1 MIVASQIGCLE
12 SQAWNGDFLVNT
24 QLLEQLD
31 WIAQRTAQQ
40 IPLLKKQRGDSFNVL
55 EVAFL
60 KAAYESAEYY
70 EQHLIKTPAF
80 ASDLD
85 LLSAAVRVSNP
96 DGLFL
101 EFGVASG
108 RTISHIAKSRSGPVY
123 GFDSFE
129 GLPEDWRSGFS
140 KGAFAGDLP
149 PVPGNVTLI
158 KGWFNQTLPAFLA
171 AHQGDVALLHVD
183 CDLYSST
190 KCIFDLLAG
199 RLKSGTV
206 IVFDEFWNYPAWR
219 QHEIKAFDEFKAE
232 HQVQAQPVGFVP
244 SHQQVAF
251 VIL

>member
-1 MIVASQIGCLE
+1 M
-12 SQAWNGDFLVNT
+12 LVST
-24 QLLEQLD
+24 QLIERLD
-31 WIAQRTAQQ
+31 RLAQRTDQQ
-40 IPLLKKQRGDSFNVL
+40 STLLKRTRGDSFDVL

-60 KAAYESAEYY
+60 KAAQESAAYY
-70 EQHLIKTPAF
+70 EQYMLTTPAF

-85 LLSAAVRVSNP
+85 LLSAAVKVSNP
-96 DGLFL
+96 NGLFL

-129 GLPEDWRSGFS
+129 GLPEDWRSGFA
-140 KGAFAGDLP
+140 KGAFAGHLP
-149 PVPGNVTLI
+149 PVPNNARLI
-158 KGWFNQTLPAFLA
+158 KGWFNETLPAFLA
-171 AHQGDVALLHVD
+171 ANAGDVALLHVD

-199 RLKSGTV
+199 RLKSGAV
-206 IVFDEFWNYPAWR
+206 IVFDEFWNYPGWQR
-219 QHEIKAFDEFKAE
+219 HEIKAFDEFKAE
-232 HQVQAQPVGFVP
+232 YQLQAHPIGFVP

>member
-1 MIVASQIGCLE
+1 L
-12 SQAWNGDFLVNT
+12 NT
-24 QLLEQLD
+24 LEQLD
-31 WIAQRTAQQ
+31 WLAQRTAQLN
-40 IPLLKKQRGDSFNVL
+40 PLLKKARGDSFNLL

-60 KAAYESAEYY
+60 KAAYESAAYY

-85 LLSAAVRVSNP
+85 LLSAAVQVSNP
-96 DGLFL
+96 NGLFL

-108 RTISHIAKSRSGPVY
+108 RTISHIARSRSGPVY

-140 KGAFAGDLP
+140 KGAFAGNLP
-149 PVPGNVTLI
+149 PVPENVGLI
-158 KGWFNQTLPAFLA
+158 KGWFNETLPAFLA
-171 AHQGDVALLHVD
+171 ANEGDVAFLHVD

-190 KCIFDLLAG
+190 KCIFDLLA
-199 RLKSGTV
+199 RRIKSGTV
-206 IVFDEFWNYPAWR
+206 IVFDEFWNYPSWQ

-232 HQVQAQPVGFVP
+232 YRMQAHPIGFVP

>member
-1 MIVASQIGCLE
+1 MDTPLLQQLE
-12 SQAWNGDFLVNT
+12 
-24 QLLEQLD
+24 
-31 WIAQRTAQQ
+31 WIAQRTAQLN
-40 IPLLKKQRGDSFNVL
+40 PLLKKERGDSFNVL
-55 EVAFL
+55 EMAFL

-85 LLSAAVRVSNP
+85 LLAAAVKISNP

-149 PVPGNVTLI
+149 PVPHNVTLI
-158 KGWFNQTLPAFLA
+158 KGWFNQTLPGFLA
-171 AHQGDVALLHVD
+171 THPGDVALLHVD

-206 IVFDEFWNYPAWR
+206 IVFDEFWNYPSWR
-219 QHEIKAFDEFKAE
+219 QHEIKAFEEFKAA
-232 HQVQAQPVGFVP
+232 HQVQAHPVGFVP

-251 VIL
+251 IIL